1 MNLKKKNMA
10 VCILF
15 AVLLFGGFFLCLFL
29 PKPVYSKSER
39 RGLMAM
45 PRLTAENVWSGRFMA
60 DFESYAADA
69 FPFRDSFRSLKA
81 LTAGFF
87 SDRII
92 TDFMCGT
99 ILFRRWNTL

>member
-45 PRLTAENVWSGRFMA
+45 LQVDVRKCMER
-60 DFESYAADA
+60 
-69 FPFRDSFRSLKA
+69 PFYG
-81 LTAGFF
+81 GF
-87 SDRII
+87 
-92 TDFMCGT
+92 
-99 ILFRRWNTL
+99 